1 MRRRRKER
9 RQRRAHRP
17 HGSSYVFEACAAG
30 ATPLS
35 HQLAAFKFRDE
46 RVPKDCP
53 VVESGVVRTA
63 GRAWRARRASA
74 SSSPHRPCPSR
85 APPRPQPMVAT
96 RWRPRPGRRLRTAQL
111 GSSGSCAPPPSASP
125 LLAAALLPLL
135 PLAVRL
141 GRACWRRWSP
151 RSRRAG
157 RRCCGPSSGTPRPP
171 QPRYRHSTIHS
182 ATSAFRFAVQTSF
195 RTEAAELRG

>member
-1 MRRRRKER
+1 MGRRWKER

-17 HGSSYVFEACAAG
+17 HGSSCVCEACAAG
-30 ATPLS
+30 ATPLP
-35 HQLAAFKFRDE
+35 HQLAACMFRDE
-46 RVPKDCP
+46 KVPKDCP

-74 SSSPHRPCPSR
+74 SSSPRHPCPSR
-85 APPRPQPMVAT
+85 PPQPKPT
-96 RWRPRPGRRLRTAQL
+96 CRPGAGRRLCTAQL
-111 GSSGSCAPPPSASP
+111 GSSGSSAPPPSASP

-151 RSRRAG
+151 SSWRAG
-157 RRCCGPSSGTPRPP
+157 RRCYGPSSGTLRPP
-171 QPRYRHSTIHS
+171 QPRYRQLSILQL
-182 ATSAFRFAVQTSF
+182 RQAVSF
-195 RTEAAELRG
+195 AAEV